1 MGFEVLYTVIHEVI
15 DMILDMLLFIV
26 GNSSFIIT
34 YLILLPWT
42 PISFIWLYFIMDFLI
57 DETR

>member
-34 YLILLPWT
+34 DLILLPWT
-42 PISFIWLYFIMDFLI
+42 PISFI
-57 DETR
+57 